1 MASAVLCAVESRQLL
16 NPIPSQERR
25 HRHCAAACRV
35 GRNQQQQVHLML
47 AFVPAS
53 SSFSLTCIACS
64 DKPIALGADESEDK
78 AKELLDWS
86 SQLDRIDDLVHTR
99 EELRAY
105 SPPRSRFNQ
114 TEFKSRM
121 YLSPPILSI
130 THTRSTI
137 LKKVHIHRVARVSR
151 PTVGPQQRWGS
162 ASRRGRG

>member
-1 MASAVLCAVESRQLL
+1 MRSGKPTTPQPDPFPGAT
-16 NPIPSQERR
+16 PSTLRSCVSSWSQS
-25 HRHCAAACRV
+25 AAA
-35 GRNQQQQVHLML
+35 G
-47 AFVPAS
+47 AS
-53 SSFSLTCIACS
+53 HARFCTSFFQFLSYLYRLQRQ
-64 DKPIALGADESEDK
+64 PIALGADESEDK

-86 SQLDRIDDLVHTR
+86 SQLDRIDELVHTR